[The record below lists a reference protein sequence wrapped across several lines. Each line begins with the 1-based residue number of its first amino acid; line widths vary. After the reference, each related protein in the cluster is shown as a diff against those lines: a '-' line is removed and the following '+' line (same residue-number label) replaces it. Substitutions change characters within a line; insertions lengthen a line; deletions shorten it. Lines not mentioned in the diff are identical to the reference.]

1 MKPIILSGT
10 WVINASLQRIYGIV
24 TDFENAPH
32 YFPLVA
38 QSLKI
43 IKKKG
48 NHLSIDAVS
57 KTFGIP
63 FHVFMDTQLLPN
75 KGFTSVNSS
84 AIAIEKESFMMEEIS
99 TGTKIHYR
107 NEVQIKNTIMQIF
120 AKMLI
125 GKPALLF
132 WKYAYIDRLQKLAT
146 TTQ

>member
-1 MKPIILSGT
+1 MKSIILTGT
-10 WVINASLQRIYGIV
+10 WVIPAPRQRLYEIV

-38 QSLKI
+38 KSLKI
-43 IKKKG
+43 INKKG
-48 NHLSIDAVS
+48 NSLSIDAVS

-63 FHVFMDTQLLPN
+63 FHVFMETQLMPN
-75 KGFTSVNSS
+75 KGFTSTNSS
-84 AIAIEKESFMMEEIS
+84 VIAIEKESFMMEEIS
-99 TGTKIHYR
+99 TGTKIRYR
-107 NEVQIKNTIMQIF
+107 NEVQIKNTVLQIF

-146 TTQ
+146 NTQ